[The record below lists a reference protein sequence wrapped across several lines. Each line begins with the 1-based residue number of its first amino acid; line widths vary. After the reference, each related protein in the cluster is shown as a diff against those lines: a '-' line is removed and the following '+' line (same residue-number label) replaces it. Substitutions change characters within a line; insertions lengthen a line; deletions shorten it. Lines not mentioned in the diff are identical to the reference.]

1 MRECDEEATLGFD
14 TETRPAFRKGEV
26 HPPAT
31 LQLSTATATLV
42 VPLLHLDAPPALLLD
57 TLASTHIAKVGV
69 GIDDDAIELWLHH
82 GARRRHSKRRPRLR
96 LSPLEARSLASAL
109 AGAPLLHAA
118 AALMLC
124 GSSSVVS
131 QLEVNARLELTR
143 LGGDGQVTS
152 LRALAAKLLNVQLN
166 KSNRLTVPW
175 QARNALLPCR
185 CCRC

>member
-1 MRECDEEATLGFD
+1 MLPLPSLSWGDAEDRQFVRATYATTAECIEEWLIRECDEEATLGFD

-82 GARRRHSKRRPRLR
+82 GARLRHSKRRPRLR
-96 LSPLEARSLASAL
+96 LSALEL
-109 AGAPLLHAA
+109 GY
-118 AALMLC
+118 
-124 GSSSVVS
+124 SVPRRLWRVFA
-131 QLEVNARLELTR
+131 ARLGR
-143 LGGDGQVTS
+143 F
-152 LRALAAKLLNVQLN
+152 
-166 KSNRLTVPW
+166 
-175 QARNALLPCR
+175 PCSV
-185 CCRC
+185 